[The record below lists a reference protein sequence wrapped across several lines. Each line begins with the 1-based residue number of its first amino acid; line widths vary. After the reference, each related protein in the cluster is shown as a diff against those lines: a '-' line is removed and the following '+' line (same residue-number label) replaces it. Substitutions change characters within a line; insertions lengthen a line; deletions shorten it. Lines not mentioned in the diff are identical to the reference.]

1 MLPEIFILGRSSLYK
16 RFSRVWKR
24 HWSNVSCRQKLCP
37 ALIGILANPLADKTV
52 VAPQRSTGVG
62 GDEVGRGS
70 GCSSTAPNVL
80 SGSAKT
86 IYRWVE
92 PFTPE
97 RNHVKYSRIRIR
109 IFV

>member
-1 MLPEIFILGRSSLYK
+1 MF
-16 RFSRVWKR
+16 WTR
-24 HWSNVSCRQKLCP
+24 HWWNVSCRQKLCP

-52 VAPQRSTGVG
+52 VAPQRSMSV

-92 PFTPE
+92 SFTGG
-97 RNHVKYSRIRIR
+97 
-109 IFV
+109 